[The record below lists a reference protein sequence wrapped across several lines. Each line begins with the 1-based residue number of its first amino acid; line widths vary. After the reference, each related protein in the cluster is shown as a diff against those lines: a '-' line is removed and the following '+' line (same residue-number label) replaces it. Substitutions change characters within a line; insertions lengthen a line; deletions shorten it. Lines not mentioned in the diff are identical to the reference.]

1 MYTYCIKIDIYDRGS
16 MFKHV
21 INMLRRLHPT
31 ENVKYNVIYIKKNN
45 YSADFYLLYTFIMNK
60 KMFIMFIALK

>member
-31 ENVKYNVIYIKKNN
+31 ENVKYNVIYIKKKQ
-45 YSADFYLLYTFIMNK
+45 LLS
-60 KMFIMFIALK
+60 